1 MIEGSLDSTAA
12 AIEAQGQR
20 ALPVAM
26 DLLDRPSIDAM
37 VDTVVG
43 KWGRIDALINNA
55 IYQGPGRMDRVLEL
69 DLEAATKLVVG
80 NYVNQLHLIQLVVPG
95 MLERGGGRVVNMA
108 SATATMDP
116 PAPAGEG
123 GWGLGYG
130 ASKAA
135 FLRVAGQL
143 HVEFAS
149 QGLVAFNVDPGF
161 TTNDKPSDE
170 QFSKR
175 FRGAP
180 PEVTGAAIAWL
191 CSSPTRSST
200 RARSSTPRACASGCS
215 CSRGGRHEHHDR
227 VPTRGVGRAAR
238 VPRDRRAH
246 AGRRRGPDQGGGRRA
261 VPQRLPLPRHAARD
275 DPLGAAVHAR
285 SRERGL
291 GRAARRRRRR
301 PRARPTGRGG
311 RDPLVRAL
319 PVLPPRAGQL
329 LPAWCERSRVRRG
342 RRPGPVPGGPRG
354 ASWCRSRRSIRAG
367 SGRSPTPAPRRT
379 TRSSGRCRSSS
390 PAPPRSS
397 SAPVGSARTRCS
409 TSGDSPALR

>member
-1 MIEGSLDSTAA
+1 MAENDAPIALVTGASRGIGRATALALAAAGYDVAIAARTVHEGDGRMAPGSVREPQETRTIEGSLDATAA
-12 AIEAQGQR
+12 AIEAKGQR

-26 DLLDRPSIDAM
+26 DLLDRPTIDAM

-69 DLEAATKLVVG
+69 DLDAATKLVVG

-95 MLERGGGRVVNMA
+95 MLERGSGRVVNMA

-116 PAPAGEG
+116 PAPAGDG

-170 QFSKR
+170 QFSQR

-191 CSSPTRSST
+191 CSSPD
-200 RARSSTPRACASGCS
+200 AI
-215 CSRGGRHEHHDR
+215 E
-227 VPTRGVGRAAR
+227 
-238 VPRDRRAH
+238 H
-246 AGRRRGPDQGGGRRA
+246 AGT
-261 VPQRLPLPRHAARD
+261 L
-275 DPLGAAVHAR
+275 VHSQSLCKR
-285 SRERGL
+285 M
-291 GRAARRRRRR
+291 
-301 PRARPTGRGG
+301 
-311 RDPLVRAL
+311 
-319 PVLPPRAGQL
+319 QL
-329 LPAWCERSRVRRG
+329 LDGWPS
-342 RRPGPVPGGPRG
+342 
-354 ASWCRSRRSIRAG
+354 
-367 SGRSPTPAPRRT
+367 
-379 TRSSGRCRSSS
+379 
-390 PAPPRSS
+390 
-397 SAPVGSARTRCS
+397 
-409 TSGDSPALR
+409 

>member
-1 MIEGSLDSTAA
+1 
-12 AIEAQGQR
+12 
-20 ALPVAM
+20 
-26 DLLDRPSIDAM
+26 M

-43 KWGRIDALINNA
+43 KWGRVDALINNA

-69 DLEAATKLVVG
+69 DLDAATKLVVG

-161 TTNDKPSDE
+161 TTNDKPSDD

-191 CSSPTRSST
+191 CSSDD
-200 RARSSTPRACASGCS
+200 AL
-215 CSRGGRHEHHDR
+215 E
-227 VPTRGVGRAAR
+227 
-238 VPRDRRAH
+238 H
-246 AGRRRGPDQGGGRRA
+246 AG
-261 VPQRLPLPRHAARD
+261 
-275 DPLGAAVHAR
+275 
-285 SRERGL
+285 
-291 GRAARRRRRR
+291 
-301 PRARPTGRGG
+301 T
-311 RDPLVRAL
+311 LVYSQSLCKRM
-319 PVLPPRAGQL
+319 QL
-329 LPAWCERSRVRRG
+329 LEGW
-342 RRPGPVPGGPRG
+342 
-354 ASWCRSRRSIRAG
+354 
-367 SGRSPTPAPRRT
+367 
-379 TRSSGRCRSSS
+379 
-390 PAPPRSS
+390 PP
-397 SAPVGSARTRCS
+397 
-409 TSGDSPALR
+409 

>member
-1 MIEGSLDSTAA
+1 MTAPIALVTGASRGIGRATALALADAGYDVAIAARTVHEGDGRMAPGSVRETQETRVIEGSLDSTAA
-12 AIEAQGQR
+12 AIEARGQR

-37 VDTVVG
+37 VGTVVG
-43 KWGRIDALINNA
+43 EWGRIDALINNA

-69 DLEAATKLVVG
+69 DLDAATKLVVG
-80 NYVNQLHLIQLVVPG
+80 NYVNQLHLIQLVVPR

-108 SATATMDP
+108 SATASMDP

-149 QGLVAFNVDPGF
+149 QGLAAFNVDPGF

-191 CSSPTRSST
+191 CSSDD
-200 RARSSTPRACASGCS
+200 AL
-215 CSRGGRHEHHDR
+215 E
-227 VPTRGVGRAAR
+227 
-238 VPRDRRAH
+238 H
-246 AGRRRGPDQGGGRRA
+246 AG
-261 VPQRLPLPRHAARD
+261 
-275 DPLGAAVHAR
+275 
-285 SRERGL
+285 
-291 GRAARRRRRR
+291 
-301 PRARPTGRGG
+301 T
-311 RDPLVRAL
+311 LVYSQSLCKRM
-319 PVLPPRAGQL
+319 QL
-329 LPAWCERSRVRRG
+329 LEGW
-342 RRPGPVPGGPRG
+342 
-354 ASWCRSRRSIRAG
+354 
-367 SGRSPTPAPRRT
+367 
-379 TRSSGRCRSSS
+379 
-390 PAPPRSS
+390 PP
-397 SAPVGSARTRCS
+397 
-409 TSGDSPALR
+409 